1 MINNEEMQAMN
12 KGQIEQNNFM
22 VENYDGKS
30 EYSDWRDEMNILQA
44 IKDNKLLPSDKK
56 ILLSILI
63 MILSLVIYSIV
74 FYFSAGGDM
83 TAFTVSVEILVIF
96 LGFIPVKRYFS
107 TFEKPNLFQIISF
120 VLAFLLNYGFG
131 IASYLVGWN
140 NSAAYTVLWAIIN
153 VFAVLAYA
161 SYSLLRDKGLIIPT
175 YIITISSIVVSY
187 GVGILLIVLFS
198 SIIVGIV
205 FLGLAFYYTYALV
218 IYFIYLKMNKSLP
231 FVVYIV
237 TFFVIVATCFAIM
250 IYAFVSDDF
259 DNFYGFSITYLVINF
274 MILLYAVF
282 SLMQDYLNRYDK
294 PNFFSAYGSPIY
306 KYNPEINSVIE
317 NLKPMRAWLGG
328 WFMFF
333 VYCIL
338 MMIFLVDS
346 DVGVAASQIFLVV
359 FYLTFI
365 YFTTYNLHRA
375 GRIKNEITHEIM

>member
-1 MINNEEMQAMN
+1 
-12 KGQIEQNNFM
+12 
-22 VENYDGKS
+22 
-30 EYSDWRDEMNILQA
+30 
-44 IKDNKLLPSDKK
+44 
-56 ILLSILI
+56 
-63 MILSLVIYSIV
+63 
-74 FYFSAGGDM
+74 
-83 TAFTVSVEILVIF
+83 
-96 LGFIPVKRYFS
+96 
-107 TFEKPNLFQIISF
+107 
-120 VLAFLLNYGFG
+120 
-131 IASYLVGWN
+131 
-140 NSAAYTVLWAIIN
+140 
-153 VFAVLAYA
+153 
-161 SYSLLRDKGLIIPT
+161 
-175 YIITISSIVVSY
+175 
-187 GVGILLIVLFS
+187 
-198 SIIVGIV
+198 
-205 FLGLAFYYTYALV
+205 
-218 IYFIYLKMNKSLP
+218 
-231 FVVYIV
+231 
-237 TFFVIVATCFAIM
+237 M

-274 MILLYAVF
+274 MILIYAVF